1 MYEPKPKLKISS
13 FNNLTKLAI
22 RKWRSATLFLLCGG
36 IAWYWAVLYVIA
48 WLFYGIT
55 WYTMSVFHGIEWY
68 CMMLQ
73 WSSTLIYQLRAQGH
87 KIKSLYLK
95 HGINRSLLVGQFCN
109 LISFCSI
116 KRKLLLWPGQ
126 MVRSKSFKAFLHF
139 FVSVIWSTWQRSAT
153 HFHLSKT
160 NVATK
165 GSSSYCCLLTH
176 VWNKSDC
183 YKT

>member
-13 FNNLTKLAI
+13 FTKFTNLEMAFCDPFPI
-22 RKWRSATLFLLCGG
+22 VWRYCM
-36 IAWYWAVLYVIA
+36 VLSSVVCYCMVIL
-48 WLFYGIT
+48 WHYMV
-55 WYTMSVFHGIEWY
+55 YHVGIEWY

-95 HGINRSLLVGQFCN
+95 HGINCSLLVGQFCN